1 MLDILSY
8 SVTPFGYVM
17 VMFDLMVQQ
26 TRGVAISGLCRGELA
41 DVIEGAGRA
50 IAALTSLQ
58 TRCATA
64 IEGLDDGGV
73 NSKTVLREAGR
84 MSTRAANSVAKTA
97 AGLAEMPKLAESLAG
112 GAITAEHAAVA
123 VAAAA
128 KTSPEQVDDELLK
141 LAETS
146 SVDVFAQ
153 QSRRWVNRN
162 QEDDGADAYAAQ
174 RRNRSVKHWVN
185 DEGMGVLLAELDPT
199 SYQQVQKAINVEYD
213 RLWRDD
219 GGRDGSPD
227 GVRTP
232 TQRLADA
239 FVALITD
246 PGRRGP
252 GSARMQLTAVVDVER
267 LQSNDLS
274 SGPSSGPI
282 GVAEIVGGEALPQTV
297 LERLM
302 CMATV
307 TGVVFDGKGQPI
319 WVGHDHRHATEAQVK
334 AIIARDRH
342 CTGCAADADRC
353 EIHHIVPWE
362 RGGRTDIDNMCLACS
377 ACHHNI
383 HDRGYIVT
391 KTNTGY
397 RIVGPNA
404 PPRAHDAHDQIRQ
417 KSRSMKSLLPQK
429 MARLS

>member
-1 MLDILSY
+1 
-8 SVTPFGYVM
+8 
-17 VMFDLMVQQ
+17 MFDLMIQE
-26 TRGVAISGLCRGELA
+26 TRGVVTSGLSRVELE
-41 DVIEGAGRA
+41 DLVSGSGRVM
-50 IAALTSLQ
+50 AALSALQ
-58 TRCATA
+58 TRCATE

-97 AGLAEMPKLAESLAG
+97 AGLAEMPKLAESLAN
-112 GAITAEHAAVA
+112 GAITVEHAAVA
-123 VAAAA
+123 VGAAA
-128 KTSPEQVDDELLK
+128 KTSAEQVEDELSK
-141 LAETS
+141 LAEVS
-146 SVDVFAQ
+146 SVDMFAE

-162 QEDDGADAYAAQ
+162 QPDDGAERYQQQ
-174 RRNRSVKHWVN
+174 RRNRLLKHWIN
-185 DEGMGVLLAELDPT
+185 EQGMGVLLAELDPT
-199 SYQQVQKAINVEYD
+199 SYQQVVKAINVDYD

-219 GGRDGSPD
+219 GGRDGTPD
-227 GVRTP
+227 EVRTVQ
-232 TQRLADA
+232 QRLADA

-252 GSARMQLTAVVDVER
+252 GSTRMQLIAVADIER
-267 LQSNDLS
+267 LRADN
-274 SGPSSGPI
+274 PT

-319 WVGHDHRHATEAQVK
+319 WVGRDRRFPTEAQIK

-342 CTGCAADADRC
+342 CTGTGCAAGPERC

-362 RGGRTDIDNMCLACS
+362 EGGLTDIDKMCLACPH
-377 ACHHNI
+377 CHHNI
-383 HDRGYIVT
+383 HDRGYIVI

-397 RIVGPNA
+397 KIINPNNPPNGP
-404 PPRAHDAHDQIRQ
+404 
-417 KSRSMKSLLPQK
+417 
-429 MARLS
+429 

>member
-1 MLDILSY
+1 
-8 SVTPFGYVM
+8 
-17 VMFDLMVQQ
+17 MFDLMVQQ
-26 TRGVAISGLCRGELA
+26 ARGVVTSGLSRGELA
-41 DVIEGAGRA
+41 GVVEGAGRV

-58 TRCATA
+58 ARCATA

-97 AGLAEMPKLAESLAG
+97 AGLTEMPKLAESLAA

-128 KTSPEQVDDELLK
+128 KTSAEQADDELLR
-141 LAETS
+141 LAEAS

-153 QSRRWVNRN
+153 QSRRWANRN
-162 QEDDGADAYAAQ
+162 QPDDGADAHEAQ
-174 RRNRSVKHWVN
+174 RRRRSVKHWVN

-227 GVRTP
+227 DVRTP

-239 FVALITD
+239 FVALITT
-246 PGRRGP
+246 PGGRGP

-267 LQSNDLS
+267 LQGNDR
-274 SGPSSGPI
+274 SGGPI

-307 TGVVFDGKGQPI
+307 AGVVFDGKGQPI
-319 WVGHDHRHATEAQVK
+319 WVGRDHRHATEAQVK

-342 CTGCAADADRC
+342 CTGCAAGADRC

-362 RGGRTDIDNMCLACS
+362 HGGRTDIDNMCLACS

-383 HDRGYIVT
+383 HDRGYTVT

-397 RIVGPNA
+397 KIINPNNPPQGP
-404 PPRAHDAHDQIRQ
+404 
-417 KSRSMKSLLPQK
+417 
-429 MARLS
+429 

>member
-1 MLDILSY
+1 
-8 SVTPFGYVM
+8 
-17 VMFDLMVQQ
+17 MFDLMIQQ
-26 TRGVAISGLCRGELA
+26 TRGVVTSGLSRVELA
-41 DVIEGAGRA
+41 GVVEGAGRV

-58 TRCATA
+58 TRCAVE
-64 IEGLDDGGV
+64 IEGLGDDGV

-97 AGLAEMPKLAESLAG
+97 AGLTEMPKLAESLAG

-128 KTSPEQVDDELLK
+128 KTSAQAADDELLK

-146 SVDVFAQ
+146 SVDVFSE

-162 QEDDGADAYAAQ
+162 QTDGCDAREAQ
-174 RRNRSVKHWVN
+174 RQRRSLKDWVN

-199 SYQQVQKAINVEYD
+199 SYQQVRKAINVEYD

-219 GGRDGSPD
+219 GGRDGTPD
-227 GVRTP
+227 DVRTP
-232 TQRLADA
+232 AQRRADA

-246 PGRRGP
+246 PGVRRAP
-252 GSARMQLTAVVDVER
+252 TSPRMQLTAVVDIER
-267 LQSNDLS
+267 LRSDD
-274 SGPSSGPI
+274 PS

-319 WVGHDHRHATEAQVK
+319 WVGRDHRHATEAQIK

-342 CTGCAADADRC
+342 CTGCAAGADRC
-353 EIHHIVPWE
+353 EIHHIVPWQH
-362 RGGRTDIDNMCLACS
+362 GGSTDIDNLCLACS

-397 RIVGPNA
+397 KIINPNNPPQGP
-404 PPRAHDAHDQIRQ
+404 
-417 KSRSMKSLLPQK
+417 
-429 MARLS
+429 